1 MHRPVRGVS
10 LIDVIVGTF
19 LVLVVFLTL
28 FGLLR
33 ASILVSSVA
42 KARATAT
49 SVATSQME
57 YVRSLS
63 YDAVGT
69 IGGIP
74 PGDVPQ
80 YATTTLD
87 GFTFVSRTF
96 IGYVDDPADGLGGA
110 DATGITTDYKQV
122 KVTVSYFL
130 NNRDREVSLV
140 SNIVPPGLE
149 TSTGGGTLKIDV
161 VNATGVPVPGA
172 NVRIVNGSVSP
183 AVDVTTFANAL
194 GVVYLPGA
202 ATSSEYQV
210 TVSKSGYSSAGTYA
224 RDATNQNPTP
234 GFLTV
239 AKDQTTTGTFAI
251 DALASLLVRTFSP
264 IERATTTD
272 TFADTSLLETLSGTA
287 VAGGELALVGGI
299 GTYPSSGTARSTAI
313 APAYLSGWVSL
324 DAELSTPIG
333 TDVRVRVHDASGAL
347 VPESVL
353 PGNAAGFSSFPV
365 SLTGI
370 ATTSYPSLA
379 LSAELSTAS
388 ASSTPAVLSWSASY
402 DVGPIPL
409 PDVPFTLRGA
419 KTIGSTGAGDP
430 IYKTTVTETTDAEGV
445 SDLSPEWDVYTFTPE
460 GYDVVDACGAPP
472 FTLAPGSASDVRV
485 ILDTET
491 AHMLLVSVRDTGGAL
506 VPGVRVTLSRT
517 GFTETR
523 DTSSCGTAY
532 FGAVQSATDY
542 TVTIE
547 KSGYASASFLNVP
560 VSGKTFYVASF
571 E

>member
-33 ASILVSSVA
+33 ASVLVSSVA

-57 YVRSLS
+57 YVRSLD

-87 GFTFVSRTF
+87 GFTFVTRTF
-96 IGYVDDPADGLGGA
+96 IGYIDDPADGLGGA

-161 VNATGVPVPGA
+161 VNASGAPVPGA
-172 NVRIVNGSVSP
+172 SVRIVNGSVSP
-183 AVDVTTFANAL
+183 SIDVTTFANAL

-210 TVSKSGYSSAGTYA
+210 TVSKSGYSRAETYA

-234 GFLTV
+234 GYLTV

-251 DALASLLVRTFSP
+251 DVVASLLLRTFSP

-272 TFADTSLLETLSGTA
+272 TFADTSLLEVLSGTA
-287 VAGGELALVGGI
+287 VAGGELALSGSV
-299 GTYPSSGTARSTAI
+299 GTYPSSGTARSTAV
-313 APAYLSGWVSL
+313 APEYLAGWVSL
-324 DAELSTPIG
+324 DVELSTPVG
-333 TDVRVRVHDASGAL
+333 TGVRVHVLDGTGAL
-347 VPESVL
+347 IPESAL
-353 PGNAAGFSSFPV
+353 PGNTAGFASFPV
-365 SLTGI
+365 SLSGI
-370 ATTSYPSLA
+370 ATSSYPTLA
-379 LSAELSTAS
+379 LSAEFTTGS
-388 ASSTPAVLSWSASY
+388 ASTTPAVLSWSVSY
-402 DVGPIPL
+402 DIGPVPL
-409 PDVPFTLRGA
+409 PNVPFALRGA
-419 KTIGSTGAGDP
+419 KTIGSTGAGDS

-445 SDLSPEWDVYTFTPE
+445 SDLSLEWDVYTFSAD

-472 FTLAPGSASDVRV
+472 FTLAPGSESDVRLV
-485 ILDTET
+485 LDTET
-491 AHMLLVSVRDTGGAL
+491 AHMLLVSVRDTGGVL
-506 VPGVRVTLSRT
+506 VPDASVTLSRT
-517 GFTETR
+517 GFSETR
-523 DTSSCGTAY
+523 GTSSCGTAY

-547 KSGYASASFLNVP
+547 KNGYASASFLNVP